1 MMTNEENDRLTRVE
15 PGTPMGALL
24 RSYWQPAALSEE
36 VPPGSAPKALR
47 LLGEDLVLFRDD
59 QGRPGLLGLHCSH
72 RGADLS
78 YGRVED
84 GGLRCLY
91 HGWLY
96 DIHGRCLEQPSEP
109 DGGRER
115 EGIRHSAYPC
125 REAGGIIFAYMGPG
139 EPPLLPAYEALAAPP
154 AQQAVLKIFHEC
166 NYLQGNEGNID
177 PLHLSFLH
185 RQFGGRDPS
194 GWDLGVKGTNLPPDE
209 LYARDLA
216 PRIEVELAD
225 FGVRIFSVRG
235 IGAEQNYV
243 RVSNF
248 IMPNLSAVPA
258 GTGADG
264 YNLNWAVPIDD
275 THHWKFQLSFRR
287 SAPIDREAFKRRNAP
302 NLTPDRRPVRNRS
315 NRYLQDRE
323 EMKTKSFG
331 GMGAFFPAHDAYATE
346 SHGAIQ
352 DRMREHLVS
361 SDQAIVAG
369 RKLLLK
375 AIDDVKAGRDP
386 QHVVRDGAYNRFPD
400 LQVISEVISAS
411 LDPKDHLRRRIE
423 EAESSSQYSG
433 QAGSSRSQ
441 TAPGHG

>member
-1 MMTNEENDRLTRVE
+1 MMSREENELLTRVG
-15 PGTPMGALL
+15 PATPAGELL
-24 RSYWQPAALSEE
+24 RRYWQPAALSEE
-36 VPPGSAPKALR
+36 LLPGSAPKPLR

-96 DIHGRCLEQPSEP
+96 DIQGRCIEQPGEP
-109 DGGRER
+109 DGGKGRE
-115 EGIRHSAYPC
+115 EIRHPAHPC

-154 AQQAVLKIFHEC
+154 AQQAALKIFHEC

-185 RQFGGRDPS
+185 RQFGGRDRT
-194 GWDLGVKGTNLPPDE
+194 GWDLGVKGTKLPADE

-216 PRIEVELAD
+216 PKIEVELTD
-225 FGVRIFSVRG
+225 FGVRIFSIRD
-235 IGAEQNYV
+235 IGSEQNYV

-287 SAPIDREAFKRRNAP
+287 SAAIDREAFQRRNAP
-302 NLTPDRRPVRNRS
+302 NLTPDQRPVRNRS

-323 EMKTKSFG
+323 EMETKSFG

-346 SHGAIQ
+346 SQGAIQ
-352 DRMREHLVS
+352 DRTREHLVS

-386 QHVVRDGAYNRFPD
+386 RHVVRDAAHNRFPA
-400 LQVISEVISAS
+400 LQVISEVLPAAMDLKAYIKANTLKAASAHAS
-411 LDPKDHLRRRIE
+411 PHGRGRPSAG
-423 EAESSSQYSG
+423 EA
-433 QAGSSRSQ
+433 RSE
-441 TAPGHG
+441 T